1 MPEFIG
7 KTLIILGLGIVALGI
22 VVSLLGKWPGE
33 GTGLGWLGKLPGD
46 IFIKRD
52 NFTFY
57 FPLRDQYPH
66 QRGGQSPSLLPPEAV
81 ISPDFSPRS
90 VARASS
96 RSCTVSGSAPAS
108 GGW

>member
-7 KTLIILGLGIVALGI
+7 KTFIILGLGIVALGI
-22 VVSLLGKWPGE
+22 IVSLFGKWPGE

-57 FPLRDQYPH
+57 FPL
-66 QRGGQSPSLLPPEAV
+66 GTSIVISVVGSLLLY
-81 ISPDFSPRS
+81 FFLKR
-90 VARASS
+90 
-96 RSCTVSGSAPAS
+96 
-108 GGW
+108 

>member
-7 KTLIILGLGIVALGI
+7 KMLIMLGLGIVVLGI

-33 GTGLGWLGKLPGD
+33 GTGLGWPGKLPGD

-57 FPLRDQYPH
+57 FPL
-66 QRGGQSPSLLPPEAV
+66 GTSIVISLVGSLLLY
-81 ISPDFSPRS
+81 FFLKR
-90 VARASS
+90 
-96 RSCTVSGSAPAS
+96 
-108 GGW
+108 

>member
-22 VVSLLGKWPGE
+22 IVSLLGKWPGE

-46 IFIKRD
+46 MFIKRD

-57 FPLRDQYPH
+57 FPL
-66 QRGGQSPSLLPPEAV
+66 GTSIVISVVGSLLLY
-81 ISPDFSPRS
+81 FFLKR
-90 VARASS
+90 
-96 RSCTVSGSAPAS
+96 
-108 GGW
+108 

>member
-7 KTLIILGLGIVALGI
+7 KTLIILGLGILALGI
-22 VVSLLGKWPGE
+22 IVSLLGKWPGE

-57 FPLRDQYPH
+57 FPLSTSIVISVV
-66 QRGGQSPSLLPPEAV
+66 GSLLLYL
-81 ISPDFSPRS
+81 FLKR
-90 VARASS
+90 
-96 RSCTVSGSAPAS
+96 
-108 GGW
+108 

>member
-7 KTLIILGLGIVALGI
+7 KTLIILGLGIVVLGI

-57 FPLRDQYPH
+57 FPL
-66 QRGGQSPSLLPPEAV
+66 GTSIVISVVGSLLLY
-81 ISPDFSPRS
+81 FFLKR
-90 VARASS
+90 
-96 RSCTVSGSAPAS
+96 
-108 GGW
+108 

>member
-33 GTGLGWLGKLPGD
+33 ETGLGWLGKLPGD

-57 FPLRDQYPH
+57 FPL
-66 QRGGQSPSLLPPEAV
+66 GTSIVISVVGSLLLY
-81 ISPDFSPRS
+81 FFLKR
-90 VARASS
+90 
-96 RSCTVSGSAPAS
+96 
-108 GGW
+108 

>member
-7 KTLIILGLGIVALGI
+7 KTLIVLGLGIVVLGI

-46 IFIKRD
+46 MFIKRD

-57 FPLRDQYPH
+57 FPL
-66 QRGGQSPSLLPPEAV
+66 GTSIVISVVGSLLLY
-81 ISPDFSPRS
+81 FFLKR
-90 VARASS
+90 
-96 RSCTVSGSAPAS
+96 
-108 GGW
+108 

>member
-7 KTLIILGLGIVALGI
+7 KTLIVLGLGIVALGI

-57 FPLRDQYPH
+57 FPL
-66 QRGGQSPSLLPPEAV
+66 GTSIVISVVGSLLLY
-81 ISPDFSPRS
+81 FFLKR
-90 VARASS
+90 
-96 RSCTVSGSAPAS
+96 
-108 GGW
+108 

>member
-7 KTLIILGLGIVALGI
+7 KTLVVLGLGIVVLGI
-22 VVSLLGKWPGE
+22 VVSFLGKWPGE

-57 FPLRDQYPH
+57 FPLST
-66 QRGGQSPSLLPPEAV
+66 GIIISIVGSLLLYF
-81 ISPDFSPRS
+81 ILKR
-90 VARASS
+90 
-96 RSCTVSGSAPAS
+96 
-108 GGW
+108 

>member
-46 IFIKRD
+46 MFIKRD

-57 FPLRDQYPH
+57 FPL
-66 QRGGQSPSLLPPEAV
+66 GTSILISVVGSLLLY
-81 ISPDFSPRS
+81 FFLKR
-90 VARASS
+90 
-96 RSCTVSGSAPAS
+96 
-108 GGW
+108 

>member
-57 FPLRDQYPH
+57 FPL
-66 QRGGQSPSLLPPEAV
+66 GTSILISVVGSLLLY
-81 ISPDFSPRS
+81 FLLKR
-90 VARASS
+90 
-96 RSCTVSGSAPAS
+96 
-108 GGW
+108 

>member
-22 VVSLLGKWPGE
+22 VFSLLGKWPGE

-46 IFIKRD
+46 MFIKRD

-57 FPLRDQYPH
+57 FPL
-66 QRGGQSPSLLPPEAV
+66 GTSILISVVGSLLLY
-81 ISPDFSPRS
+81 FFLKR
-90 VARASS
+90 
-96 RSCTVSGSAPAS
+96 
-108 GGW
+108 

>member
-7 KTLIILGLGIVALGI
+7 KTLIVLGLGIVVLGVI
-22 VVSLLGKWPGE
+22 VSLLGKWPGE

-57 FPLRDQYPH
+57 FPL
-66 QRGGQSPSLLPPEAV
+66 GTSIIISVVGSLLLY
-81 ISPDFSPRS
+81 FFLKR
-90 VARASS
+90 
-96 RSCTVSGSAPAS
+96 
-108 GGW
+108 

>member
-1 MPEFIG
+1 VPEFIG

-46 IFIKRD
+46 MFIKRD

-57 FPLRDQYPH
+57 FPL
-66 QRGGQSPSLLPPEAV
+66 GTSIVISVVGSLLLY
-81 ISPDFSPRS
+81 FFLKR
-90 VARASS
+90 
-96 RSCTVSGSAPAS
+96 
-108 GGW
+108 